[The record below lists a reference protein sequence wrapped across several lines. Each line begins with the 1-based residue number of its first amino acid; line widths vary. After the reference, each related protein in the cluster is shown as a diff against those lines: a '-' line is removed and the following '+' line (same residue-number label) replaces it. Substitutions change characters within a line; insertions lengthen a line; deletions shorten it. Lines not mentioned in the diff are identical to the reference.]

1 MPFRDSSPAA
11 AIHAG
16 DPARQPDYAATLLR
30 VMTIS
35 GYGLWAWLGG
45 MLALGLH
52 RIGHS
57 DTVMPLT
64 LGAVLVSAGLLL
76 AGLRQ
81 GAERYWNTWHAT
93 AWRHPVHTLL
103 LSALAFVPVMLVLLS
118 GDDVHHAALDR
129 LAGVMLLLVSLVSL
143 VYSTHRY
150 RSALA
155 PRLQRA
161 SASLP
166 VSRLVMALYGGG
178 LWLWLCTMLQG
189 GLEPSQQVYPW
200 VLLLLILSLL
210 LGFLE
215 GMRWQSLH
223 APEGAIG
230 VAATDG
236 LPPARFVA
244 AMLVYVIPCAALLL
258 TERFGGGLLLAS
270 LAVPSCLLGKMLEQH
285 SYESSLAAAV
295 SPAG

>member
-1 MPFRDSSPAA
+1 MPPRESSPASA
-11 AIHAG
+11 AIPSS
-16 DPARQPDYAATLLR
+16 DPDRQPDYAATLLH
-30 VMTIS
+30 VLTVS

-45 MLALGLH
+45 VLALGLH
-52 RIGHS
+52 RIGRADS
-57 DTVMPLT
+57 VMPLT
-64 LGAVLVSAGLLL
+64 LGAVLASAGLL

-81 GAERYWNTWHAT
+81 RGDRQWNTWQAT
-93 AWRHPVHTLL
+93 AWRHPAHTVL
-103 LSALAFVPVMLVLLS
+103 LSVLAFVPVLLVLLV
-118 GDDVHHAALDR
+118 GDDVRHAGLDR
-129 LAGVMLLLVSLVSL
+129 LAGTMLMLASLASL

-150 RSALA
+150 RSGLSV
-155 PRLQRA
+155 RLQRA

-178 LWLWLCTMLQG
+178 MWLWLCTMLQG
-189 GLEPSQQVYPW
+189 GLEPSGQVYPW

-223 APEGAIG
+223 APDGNMVEAS
-230 VAATDG
+230 ADG

-244 AMLVYVIPCAALLL
+244 AILIYVIPCSALML
-258 TERFGGGLLLAS
+258 TERFGDGLLFAS

-285 SYESSLAAAV
+285 SYETSLAATIAT
-295 SPAG
+295 SG

>member
-1 MPFRDSSPAA
+1 MPPREPSPARRPV
-11 AIHAG
+11 HSS
-16 DPARQPDYAATLLR
+16 DPALQPDHAATLLR
-30 VMTIS
+30 VLTAS
-35 GYGLWAWLGG
+35 GYGLWTWLGG

-57 DTVMPLT
+57 GTVMPLA

-76 AGLRQ
+76 AGLRPSRNRHWP
-81 GAERYWNTWHAT
+81 AWHVRAS
-93 AWRHPVHTLL
+93 RHPAKTLL
-103 LSALAFVPVMLVLLS
+103 LSGLSFVPVLLVVIT
-118 GDDVHHAALDR
+118 GDDVLHAGLDR
-129 LAGVMLLLVSLVSL
+129 LAGIMLLLASLASL
-143 VYSTHRY
+143 VYSTQRY
-150 RSALA
+150 RSGLSL
-155 PRLQRA
+155 RLQRA

-178 LWLWLCTMLQG
+178 MWLWLCTMVQG
-189 GLEPSQQVYPW
+189 GLEASERVYPW

-223 APEGAIG
+223 APE
-230 VAATDG
+230 VSMEAAADG

-244 AMLVYVIPCAALLL
+244 ATLIYVIPCAALLL
-258 TERFGGGLLLAS
+258 TERFGGGLLQAS

-285 SYESSLAAAV
+285 SYETSLAAAI
-295 SPAG
+295 ATTG